1 MTMENDELDALEE
14 NEPDLNRWFKLTLT
28 KKEILYISD
37 HCTRMM
43 PAQPM
48 HHNHVSL
55 RSAAPLAMVHVDSD
69 FIEKIGRG
77 VAFFT
82 LTKIVTSKNGR
93 RVRKEVNSRK
103 GYTLSLNELDMWF
116 LWEIAMTYR
125 KMGKDFVGYR
135 LKAKLAYALY
145 GQDQTADRLIEEA
158 IGEID

>member
-1 MTMENDELDALEE
+1 MSMEYDELEE

-37 HCTRMM
+37 HVTRMM

-82 LTKIVTSKNGR
+82 LTKIVTKNGK
-93 RVRKEVNSRK
+93 RVRREVNSRK
-103 GYTLSLNELDMWF
+103 GYTLSMNELDMWF
-116 LWEIAMTYR
+116 LWEIAVTYR

-135 LKAKLAYALY
+135 LKAKLAQALY